1 VTQRRADLLLITA
14 AAVWGVSF
22 VVVKEVLAVSSPL
35 LFVAMRFTL
44 ATLVLAPFVGLRQ
57 RFSAVELRAGIV
69 LTLLLASGF
78 ATQAVGLQYTTPAR
92 SAFIVALSSVLAPI
106 VAVVAVRHR
115 MNTLG
120 MGALV
125 VAGVGLYFLTNP
137 SGGGLNRG
145 DMWTLI
151 TAVVFG
157 GHIVA
162 VSEFSKRFDARRL
175 VWLQLPGTAVGA
187 GLAAA
192 LFEPVRLSWTGPF
205 IGALVFT
212 AVFSTA
218 LALIWQMRAQRFM
231 SSMRASLLL
240 CFEPVFA
247 TLTSWLYWGE
257 EFSLIQGLGAGLI
270 LGGMVLAVVA
280 EAQAE
285 AGEVATLNSRP

>member
-44 ATLVLAPFVGLRQ
+44 ATLVLAPFVGLRR
-57 RFSAVELRAGIV
+57 RFSAAELQAGIV

-106 VAVVAVRHR
+106 VAVVAVQHR

-120 MGALV
+120 IGALV
-125 VAGVGLYFLTNP
+125 VAGVGIYFLTNP

-151 TAVVFG
+151 TSVVFG

-175 VWLQLPGTAVGA
+175 VWLQLPGTAVGV

-240 CFEPVFA
+240 CFEPLFA

-257 EFSLIQGLGAGLI
+257 RFSLTQGVGAGLI

-280 EAQAE
+280 EARAE
-285 AGEVATLNSRP
+285 ASIS

>member
-1 VTQRRADLLLITA
+1 MTQRRADLLLITA

-44 ATLVLAPFVGLRQ
+44 ATLVLAPFVGLRR
-57 RFSAVELRAGIV
+57 RFSAAELQAGIV

-120 MGALV
+120 IGALV
-125 VAGVGLYFLTNP
+125 VAGVGIYFLTNP

-151 TAVVFG
+151 TSVVFG

-175 VWLQLPGTAVGA
+175 VWLQLPGTAVGV

-240 CFEPVFA
+240 CFEPLFA

-257 EFSLIQGLGAGLI
+257 RFSLTQGVGAGLI

-280 EAQAE
+280 EARAE
-285 AGEVATLNSRP
+285 ASIS

>member
-1 VTQRRADLLLITA
+1 MIRRPPRSTLFPYTTLFRSQRVCDRTVSEGLGVTQRRADLLLITA

-57 RFSAVELRAGIV
+57 RFSAVELRAGIL
-69 LTLLLASGF
+69 LTRLLASGF

-106 VAVVAVRHR
+106 VAVVGGRHPL
-115 MNTLG
+115 NTLG
-120 MGALV
+120 MGALG

-145 DMWTLI
+145 DMWTLL

-162 VSEFSKRFDARRL
+162 VSQFSNRFGAR
-175 VWLQLPGTAVGA
+175 
-187 GLAAA
+187 
-192 LFEPVRLSWTGPF
+192 
-205 IGALVFT
+205 
-212 AVFSTA
+212 
-218 LALIWQMRAQRFM
+218 
-231 SSMRASLLL
+231 
-240 CFEPVFA
+240 
-247 TLTSWLYWGE
+247 
-257 EFSLIQGLGAGLI
+257 
-270 LGGMVLAVVA
+270 
-280 EAQAE
+280 
-285 AGEVATLNSRP
+285 